1 MSDQNEPAIRANV
14 RHTADHLRGVQLT
27 HDERDFLLQQVAIA
41 SFHLEPMDQPDEPVT
56 EEQIPAEDDFL
67 TANFTAE
74 QEPEPGS
81 IFSTPKGST
90 LAEWANAVNEAF
102 VRYGSPLSLGQEALI
117 RHALSLR
124 EANVRTSTLREVSL
138 NLRAMPVHGET
149 VELLEVALNVR
160 DGLAGQIENQIRPF

>member
-1 MSDQNEPAIRANV
+1 MAPSDIRENV
-14 RHTADHLRGVQLT
+14 VHAAEHLRGVQLT
-27 HDERDFLLQQVAIA
+27 HDERDFLLQQVATA
-41 SFHLEPMDQPDEPVT
+41 SFHLEPMDLSDEPVV
-56 EEQIPAEDDFL
+56 EEQISAEDEFL
-67 TANFTAE
+67 TANFTGT

-90 LAEWANAVNEAF
+90 LTEWLGAIGDAF
-102 VRYGSPLSLGQEALI
+102 IRYGSPLSLGQEALI

-124 EANVRTSTLREVSL
+124 EANVRTSTLREIAL

-160 DGLAGQIENQIRPF
+160 DGLAGQIENQTRPF